1 MFDFINSSGDDKL
14 ALFRQQ
20 AAIIA
25 RKKEGT
31 AQRLTAMTEDVTRMS
46 EELDRKR
53 EQVRGSSGVKVY
65 TRGFW
70 TLLFFSTI

>member
-1 MFDFINSSGDDKL
+1 MLFAFRSGDDKL

-31 AQRLTAMTEDVTRMS
+31 ATRLKAVTDELS
-46 EELDRKR
+46 AAQEELNAKR
-53 EQVRGSSGVKVY
+53 ETARGAAGQKVRV
-65 TRGFW
+65 GFSAVLRAQW
-70 TLLFFSTI
+70 LM